1 MFLACVEPTWRH
13 HSDLGI
19 LGLTSA
25 MFEEFR
31 YKVRYWTEGRDDLW
45 LDEKMRDFIDN
56 DQIRAGKIKYL
67 AFHPDRI
74 LDQAKISNFSPNWIK
89 H

>member
-1 MFLACVEPTWRH
+1 
-13 HSDLGI
+13 
-19 LGLTSA
+19 

-67 AFHPDRI
+67 AFQPAGI
-74 LDQAKISNFSPNWIK
+74 LDLSQISHFYSRK
-89 H
+89 Y